1 LGKAEGS
8 MVKRVLSFFKRKLR
22 QKRLEEKAKALELK
36 LLEGDIKLG
45 VFSLYHEKLAY
56 KMVKE
61 AMRLERRRRREVRAY
76 VV

>member
-1 LGKAEGS
+1 
-8 MVKRVLSFFKRKLR
+8 MKRVLSFFKRKLR

-45 VFSLYHEKLAY
+45 AFSLYHEKLAY

-61 AMRLERRRRREVRAY
+61 AQRRCRKRRVNY

>member
-1 LGKAEGS
+1 

-45 VFSLYHEKLAY
+45 AFSLYHEKLVY
-56 KMVKE
+56 RMVRE
-61 AMRLERRRRREVRAY
+61 AMRL
-76 VV
+76 

>member
-1 LGKAEGS
+1 
-8 MVKRVLSFFKRKLR
+8 MKRVLSFFKRKLK

-45 VFSLYHEKLAY
+45 AFSLYHEKLAY
-56 KMVKE
+56 KMVRE
-61 AMRLERRRRREVRAY
+61 AQRRCRKRRVDY

>member
-1 LGKAEGS
+1 
-8 MVKRVLSFFKRKLR
+8 MVKKLLDFFRKKRREKLL
-22 QKRLEEKAKALELK
+22 QSKALALELK

-45 VFSLYHEKLAY
+45 AFSLYHEKLAY

-61 AMRLERRRRREVRAY
+61 AMRLERRRRREVRSY